1 MSGYTIYRDGIEIGS
16 SATPSYNDTNLAAQT
31 LYSYTV
37 VSYDSAG
44 NVSAE
49 SSAVEVTTPEESFQL
64 DLRISNGS
72 NDVEQ
77 LESGEILFN
86 SSDLELV
93 DDLTGGGNQTVGLRF
108 TGVDIPYGAYI
119 TNAYLEFETDEAY
132 SGATSL
138 VVRVEDS
145 DDAIAFSQTVNN
157 VSSRLYAVPEVL
169 WDNVEAWSAVNGHHQ
184 TPDLSSLLQSVVD
197 RAGWDVGGAIVFAI
211 SGEGLR
217 TAESYE
223 GESAAAPLLHV
234 EYRMG
239 ERVNQAPV
247 VNAGSD
253 LAVGLFSSVTLS
265 GSVTDDGLPSAGV
278 QIDWQQLSG
287 PGSALFTD
295 PNSAI
300 TDVTFDTV
308 GTYELELVVDDGE
321 YLSSDSVTVTV
332 TAPDT
337 EAPSI
342 PQNLS
347 GIGLSGTE
355 ISLTWS
361 PSSDNVGV
369 SGYTIYRDGIEIG
382 SSATPS
388 YNDTNLAAQ
397 TLYSYT
403 VVSYDSAGNVSAESS
418 AVEVTTPEE
427 SFQLDLRISNGS
439 NDVEQLESGE
449 ILFNSS
455 DLELVDDLTGGG
467 NQTVGLRFTGVDI
480 PYGAYITNA
489 YLEFE
494 TDEAY
499 SGATSLVVRV
509 EDSDDAIAFSQT
521 VNNVSSR
528 LYAVPEVLW
537 DNVEAWSAVNGHH
550 QTPDLSSLLQS
561 VVDRAGWDVGGAI
574 VFAISGEGLRTAESY
589 EGESAAAPLLH
600 VEYRMGVN

>member
-1 MSGYTIYRDGIEIGS
+1 
-16 SATPSYNDTNLAAQT
+16 
-31 LYSYTV
+31 
-37 VSYDSAG
+37 
-44 NVSAE
+44 
-49 SSAVEVTTPEESFQL
+49 
-64 DLRISNGS
+64 
-72 NDVEQ
+72 
-77 LESGEILFN
+77 
-86 SSDLELV
+86 
-93 DDLTGGGNQTVGLRF
+93 
-108 TGVDIPYGAYI
+108 
-119 TNAYLEFETDEAY
+119 
-132 SGATSL
+132 
-138 VVRVEDS
+138 
-145 DDAIAFSQTVNN
+145 
-157 VSSRLYAVPEVL
+157 
-169 WDNVEAWSAVNGHHQ
+169 
-184 TPDLSSLLQSVVD
+184 
-197 RAGWDVGGAIVFAI
+197 
-211 SGEGLR
+211 
-217 TAESYE
+217 
-223 GESAAAPLLHV
+223 
-234 EYRMG
+234 MG

-418 AVEVTTPEE
+418 AVEVTTPE
-427 SFQLDLRISNGS
+427 R
-439 NDVEQLESGE
+439 
-449 ILFNSS
+449 
-455 DLELVDDLTGGG
+455 
-467 NQTVGLRFTGVDI
+467 
-480 PYGAYITNA
+480 
-489 YLEFE
+489 EFS
-494 TDEAY
+494 T
-499 SGATSLVVRV
+499 
-509 EDSDDAIAFSQT
+509 
-521 VNNVSSR
+521 
-528 LYAVPEVLW
+528 
-537 DNVEAWSAVNGHH
+537 
-550 QTPDLSSLLQS
+550 
-561 VVDRAGWDVGGAI
+561 
-574 VFAISGEGLRTAESY
+574 
-589 EGESAAAPLLH
+589 
-600 VEYRMGVN
+600 